1 MSNLGEQAMEILD
14 ELHTERLSY
23 ESEYVPLADA
33 ANLLAEYERT
43 GMDPEAIERMQ
54 DAFGRGLTLRTDAR
68 ERLEIIKGL
77 STDRLRELVA
87 EAESRK
93 FDPGREVW
101 VVERE
106 DDEAVEV
113 SGYVFV
119 AQAGSAAIVSPYIGM
134 SGDIEYILSE
144 QIEQTAEGL
153 SGDLQ
158 VYPISDCYQTKQ
170 AAEAAL
176 KGEQDAT
183 KV

>member
-1 MSNLGEQAMEILD
+1 MEPLS
-14 ELHTERLSY
+14 ERLKTVIDDCVDSISPVQQEVVDRSVEVL
-23 ESEYVPLADA
+23 ESV
-33 ANLLAEYERT
+33 
-43 GMDPEAIERMQ
+43 EAILGS
-54 DAFGRGLTLRTDAR
+54 DYDL
-68 ERLEIIKGL
+68 
-77 STDRLRELVA
+77 DRLLELVEDA
-87 EAESRK
+87 GNRK
-93 FDPGREVW
+93 FDPGQEVW

-119 AQAGSAAIVSPYIGM
+119 AQAGFAAIVSPYIGM

-158 VYPISDCYQTKQ
+158 TYPISDCYQTKQ